1 MVNSFYNS
9 KASNPNILLK
19 LDLEKVYDRT
29 EWRAAYKILNLMSFP
44 EELIRWIKCC
54 IEEISFSCY
63 FNGEISRKFK
73 SFRGI
78 RQGDP
83 LSPYLF
89 IIMEEAISVMTRDYC
104 SKKRMTPYH
113 IKDTTISHQ
122 LFADDIVFAIKG
134 NDKSCKGLKKIL
146 ENYCAATGQK
156 INREKSE
163 IFFPAKCQP
172 DRKHRICS
180 YFDMKEGS
188 FPMQYLGS
196 LINPR
201 RLNSSHQNRLCEKVN
216 KKVDFWAKQL
226 LSQAGKSTLLNSVVS
241 SIPVYSLSTSW
252 VSEEH
257 YWNYVETKL
266 GVSFSYKE
274 TWKDGDWLRE
284 DKGYEKES
292 GEKLI
297 AFIANSL
304 WQLWRN
310 RNVMKFKEKTWG
322 IKTMF
327 SYAFEETMQY
337 GGMVGKNRERSG
349 SSMHNRN
356 RYQEDQEGNCN
367 DGCNVF
373 YCDASW
379 KNGNSAGLGYLI
391 AKQGKWVLAGMAKG
405 AADEPMLAEAIAM
418 WYVLDNLR
426 KKGWMNLIVRSDC
439 ELLIKMLNGESRSH
453 WKICNL
459 INKISRMKDVGVVCG
474 WEYIKR
480 EKNNEAHNLSRLG
493 LTEYLAYARC
503 SSTGTLLLIEPT
515 GLMVVFS
522 LYPHLGQRGVQIV
535 QVHARKGK
543 SMYEQGVEDVEDAFS
558 FFMK

>member
-1 MVNSFYNS
+1 MKEPNLDLLQGLEWKTIIEEDRKRLSMKVEMNDIWEAVKGLGRGKSTGPDGYIAEFFIHNWDSMKDKMKREIESIFNSYRMPAGWNDTKLVLIPKKDKAKKLKEFRLIAVCNVIYKIVAKILANRMSVLDKVISKEQVAFVPKRYIQENILVVSEMVNSFYS

-19 LDLEKVYDRT
+19 LDLEKAYDRT
-29 EWRAAYKILNLMSFP
+29 KWRAVYKILNLMSFP

-63 FNGEISRKFK
+63 FNGEISRRFK

-146 ENYCAATGQK
+146 ENYCAAIGQK

-163 IFFPAKCQP
+163 IFFPTKCQP

-188 FPMQYLGS
+188 LPMQYLGS

-252 VSEEH
+252 VSEGVVKKISKASRDFF
-257 YWNYVETKL
+257 WGADNNKKSARLISWSRVTASKAVGGL
-266 GVSFSYKE
+266 GLRDIVGMKKAMLIKRVFSV
-274 TWKDGDWLRE
+274 LNE
-284 DKGYEKES
+284 DKR
-292 GEKLI
+292 
-297 AFIANSL
+297 L
-304 WQLWRN
+304 W
-310 RNVMKFKEKTWG
+310 VDIYK
-322 IKTMF
+322 
-327 SYAFEETMQY
+327 
-337 GGMVGKNRERSG
+337 
-349 SSMHNRN
+349 SM
-356 RYQEDQEGNCN
+356 EIGT
-367 DGCNVF
+367 
-373 YCDASW
+373 
-379 KNGNSAGLGYLI
+379 LG
-391 AKQGKWVLAGMAKG
+391 W
-405 AADEPMLAEAIAM
+405 
-418 WYVLDNLR
+418 
-426 KKGWMNLIVRSDC
+426 KKGSGWARGLLNLFTS
-439 ELLIKMLNGESRSH
+439 
-453 WKICNL
+453 
-459 INKISRMKDVGVVCG
+459 
-474 WEYIKR
+474 
-480 EKNNEAHNLSRLG
+480 A
-493 LTEYLAYARC
+493 
-503 SSTGTLLLIEPT
+503 
-515 GLMVVFS
+515 
-522 LYPHLGQRGVQIV
+522 
-535 QVHARKGK
+535 
-543 SMYEQGVEDVEDAFS
+543 
-558 FFMK
+558 